1 MPKKIFRKN
10 DCPKTKIQGEV
21 VMLKNIII
29 IMSLIGMFGC
39 GSTSDTANA
48 LAQNAESTATECV
61 AGDINLGQP
70 DGCYLLSGGLSVKVS
85 APKILS
91 LTATAPHMEIVGV
104 KVVFLQPAGG
114 ADNFVLILPPLS
126 SGGSDTELLG
136 TWAKG
141 TKPNSF
147 TVRMTGLT
155 DMIGSSANI
164 QMTKHVF
171 TGKVRANGT
180 IKGAFSLAAKIS
192 GLATISISSS
202 NYTGE
207 PQTSEAA
214 KQNLLIDELL

>member
-1 MPKKIFRKN
+1 
-10 DCPKTKIQGEV
+10 
-21 VMLKNIII
+21 MLKNIII
-29 IMSLIGMFGC
+29 IMSLIGMLGC

-48 LAQNAESTATECV
+48 LAQIAESTPCV
-61 AGDINLGQP
+61 AGDVNLGQP
-70 DGCYLLSGGLSVKVS
+70 DGCYLLSGGLSVKVN
-85 APKILS
+85 APKVLN
-91 LTATAPHMEIVGV
+91 LTATAPHIEIVEV
-104 KVVFLQPAGG
+104 KAVFLQPAGV
-114 ADNFVLILPPLS
+114 ADNFALILPPLS
-126 SGGSDTELLG
+126 SGGSDTELHG
-136 TWAKG
+136 TWAMG

-155 DMIGSSANI
+155 DLIGSSTNI

-214 KQNLLIDELL
+214 KQYLLIDELL

>member
-1 MPKKIFRKN
+1 
-10 DCPKTKIQGEV
+10 
-21 VMLKNIII
+21 MLKNIII
-29 IMSLIGMFGC
+29 IMSLIGMLGC

-48 LAQNAESTATECV
+48 LAQIAESTPCV
-61 AGDINLGQP
+61 AGDVNLGQP
-70 DGCYLLSGGLSVKVS
+70 DGCYLLSGGLSVKVN
-85 APKILS
+85 APKVLN
-91 LTATAPHMEIVGV
+91 LTATAPHIEIVEV
-104 KVVFLQPAGG
+104 KAVFLQPAGV
-114 ADNFVLILPPLS
+114 ADNFALILPPLS
-126 SGGSDTELLG
+126 SGGSDTELHG
-136 TWAKG
+136 TWAMG

-155 DMIGSSANI
+155 DLIGSSTNI

-214 KQNLLIDELL
+214 KQYLVIDELL

>member
-1 MPKKIFRKN
+1 
-10 DCPKTKIQGEV
+10 
-21 VMLKNIII
+21 MLKNIII
-29 IMSLIGMFGC
+29 IMSLIGMLGC

-48 LAQNAESTATECV
+48 LAQIAESTPCV
-61 AGDINLGQP
+61 AGDVNLSQP
-70 DGCYLLSGGLSVKVS
+70 DGCYLLSGGLSVKVN
-85 APKILS
+85 APKVLN
-91 LTATAPHMEIVGV
+91 LTATAPHMEIMEV
-104 KVVFLQPAGG
+104 KAVFLQPAGV
-114 ADNFVLILPPLS
+114 ADNFALILPPLS
-126 SGGSDTELLG
+126 SGGSDTELHG
-136 TWAKG
+136 TWAMG

-155 DMIGSSANI
+155 DLIGSSTNI

-214 KQNLLIDELL
+214 KQYLLIDELL

>member
-1 MPKKIFRKN
+1 
-10 DCPKTKIQGEV
+10 
-21 VMLKNIII
+21 MLKNIII
-29 IMSLIGMFGC
+29 IMNLIGMLGC

-48 LAQNAESTATECV
+48 LAQIAESTPCV
-61 AGDINLGQP
+61 AGDVNLGQP
-70 DGCYLLSGGLSVKVS
+70 DGCYLLSGGLSVKVN
-85 APKILS
+85 APKVLN
-91 LTATAPHMEIVGV
+91 LTATAPHMEIMEV
-104 KVVFLQPAGG
+104 KAVFLQPAGV
-114 ADNFVLILPPLS
+114 ADNFALILPPLS
-126 SGGSDTELLG
+126 SGGSDTELHG
-136 TWAKG
+136 TWAMG

-147 TVRMTGLT
+147 SVRMTGLT
-155 DMIGSSANI
+155 DLIGSSTNI

-214 KQNLLIDELL
+214 KQYLLIDELL

>member
-1 MPKKIFRKN
+1 
-10 DCPKTKIQGEV
+10 
-21 VMLKNIII
+21 MLKNIII
-29 IMSLIGMFGC
+29 IMNLIGMLGC

-48 LAQNAESTATECV
+48 LAQIAESTPCV
-61 AGDINLGQP
+61 AGDVNLGQP
-70 DGCYLLSGGLSVKVS
+70 DGCYLLSGGLSVKVN
-85 APKILS
+85 APKVLN
-91 LTATAPHMEIVGV
+91 LTATAPHMEIMEV
-104 KVVFLQPAGG
+104 KAVFLQPAGV
-114 ADNFVLILPPLS
+114 ADNFALILPPLS
-126 SGGSDTELLG
+126 SGGSDTELHG
-136 TWAKG
+136 TWAMG

-155 DMIGSSANI
+155 DLIGSSTNI

-214 KQNLLIDELL
+214 KQYLVIDELL

>member
-1 MPKKIFRKN
+1 
-10 DCPKTKIQGEV
+10 
-21 VMLKNIII
+21 MLKNIII
-29 IMSLIGMFGC
+29 IMSLIGMLGC

-48 LAQNAESTATECV
+48 LAQIAESTPCV
-61 AGDINLGQP
+61 AGDVNLGQP
-70 DGCYLLSGGLSVKVS
+70 DGCYLLSGGLSVKVN
-85 APKILS
+85 APKVLN
-91 LTATAPHMEIVGV
+91 LTATAPHMEIMEV
-104 KVVFLQPAGG
+104 KAVFLQPAGV
-114 ADNFVLILPPLS
+114 ADNFALILPPLS
-126 SGGSDTELLG
+126 SGGSDTELHG
-136 TWAKG
+136 TWAMG

-155 DMIGSSANI
+155 DLIGSSTNI

-214 KQNLLIDELL
+214 KQYLVIDELL

>member
-1 MPKKIFRKN
+1 
-10 DCPKTKIQGEV
+10 
-21 VMLKNIII
+21 MLKNIII
-29 IMSLIGMFGC
+29 IMSLIGMLGC

-48 LAQNAESTATECV
+48 LAQIAESTPCV
-61 AGDINLGQP
+61 AGDVNLGQP
-70 DGCYLLSGGLSVKVS
+70 DGCYLLSGGLSVKVN
-85 APKILS
+85 APKVLN
-91 LTATAPHMEIVGV
+91 LTATAPHMEIMEV
-104 KVVFLQPAGG
+104 KAVFLQPAGV
-114 ADNFVLILPPLS
+114 ADNFALILPPLS
-126 SGGSDTELLG
+126 SGGSDTELHG
-136 TWAKG
+136 TWAMG

-155 DMIGSSANI
+155 DLIGSSTNI

-214 KQNLLIDELL
+214 KQYLLIDELL

>member
-1 MPKKIFRKN
+1 
-10 DCPKTKIQGEV
+10 
-21 VMLKNIII
+21 MLKNIII
-29 IMSLIGMFGC
+29 IMSLIGMLGC

-48 LAQNAESTATECV
+48 LAQIAESTPCV
-61 AGDINLGQP
+61 AGDVNLGQP
-70 DGCYLLSGGLSVKVS
+70 DGCYLLSGGLSVKVN
-85 APKILS
+85 APKVLN
-91 LTATAPHMEIVGV
+91 LTATAPHMEIMEV
-104 KVVFLQPAGG
+104 KAVFLQPAGV
-114 ADNFVLILPPLS
+114 ADNFALILPPLS
-126 SGGSDTELLG
+126 SGGSDTELHG
-136 TWAKG
+136 TWAMG

-155 DMIGSSANI
+155 DLIGSSTNI

-180 IKGAFSLAAKIS
+180 IRGAFSLAAKIS

-214 KQNLLIDELL
+214 KQYLLIDELL